1 MRSFVRAPA
10 AAALAVL
17 FSILLSAGSAIAQSY
32 PPPTRAAS
40 PSTPDQ
46 AAALR
51 DGTAL
56 HDQGKYNEAIAKYQ
70 EVLAQNPGNM
80 TALYELAF
88 TYSALDDHSKALE
101 AARRGIAYKSPQ
113 LPQFYDLIGSSLD
126 SMGQPAQAI
135 EAYRKGVEYVPRAAN
150 LYYNMAVTYY
160 ESLKKPDEARRA
172 LEKAVGIEP
181 TNADTELLLG
191 QIFESTGYRTPGFF
205 ALSKFLI
212 IRPAGQDTLQGYGV
226 WRRLLRAGMAPVR
239 GTARGNAG
247 TAAPPPPEKADEG
260 NFADI
265 DRQFALSQVAAQDA
279 MDKGR
284 SEIEALV
291 GQIDAI
297 LTRIAAHQPH
307 DDRSFVWTHYARY
320 FIELKEK
327 NFVQP
332 FVYWISQRAPVP
344 GVREWLEAN
353 QPKLREYL
361 DWTLQ
366 YKWPTD

>member
-1 MRSFVRAPA
+1 MRSFVTAVALTVFLQVAPA
-10 AAALAVL
+10 A
-17 FSILLSAGSAIAQSY
+17 GQTY
-32 PPPTRAAS
+32 PPPTRPAA

-46 AAALR
+46 DAALR
-51 DGTAL
+51 AGTAL
-56 HDQGKYNEAIAKYQ
+56 HDQGKYDEAIARYQ
-70 EVLAQNPGNM
+70 QVLTQNPGNM

-88 TYSALDDHSKALE
+88 TYAAKDDHQKALE
-101 AARRGIAYKSPQ
+101 NARRGIVYKSPQ
-113 LPQFYDLIGSSLD
+113 LALFYDLIGSSLD

-135 EAYRKGVEYVPRAAN
+135 DAYKKGVEYVPRAAN

-160 ESLKKPDEARRA
+160 ESLKKPDEARHA

-191 QIFESTGYRTPGFF
+191 QIFETAGYRTPAFF
-205 ALSKFLI
+205 ALSTFLI

-226 WRRLLRAGMAPVR
+226 WRRLLRAGMEPVR
-239 GTARGNAG
+239 GTARGSAG
-247 TAAPPPPEKADEG
+247 TAAPQPPAKADEG
-260 NFADI
+260 NFADV

-279 MDKGR
+279 VDKGR
-284 SEIEALV
+284 SEIDALV
-291 GQIDAI
+291 AQIDSI
-297 LTRIAAHQPH
+297 LTRIAAHQPA
-307 DDRSFVWTHYARY
+307 DDRSFVWTHYAPY

-332 FVYWISQRAPVP
+332 FVYWISQRAPVS

-353 QPKLREYL
+353 PARLREYL

-366 YKWPTD
+366 YQWPTDAR